1 MTSEVANDRSKS
13 RKQVFTD
20 LEEQAPEN
28 AGKEFED
35 KVVCLTMAI
44 WRCLLKKIVTIQA
57 HLSNMHMFS

>member
-20 LEEQAPEN
+20 FEEHAREK

-44 WRCLLKKIVTIQA
+44 WRCQLKN
-57 HLSNMHMFS
+57 S